1 MNNLSMQIAE
11 QIAECKKLMGL
22 FQTEREQLM
31 NNNQIKK
38 KEIVEY
44 LKRKSILA
52 DEIVKKVSFFAT
64 LANGKLNEDI
74 DAKKKIRDLSA
85 NLEQLLVID
94 TENERL
100 VKEFFATNNADKKA
114 IPAKNLQKKTFSLN
128 NALPLMPNFNNS
140 VEEPVRPAFNNAQGL
155 VVEKNDIKKEKAISI
170 KDLQTDRKISPN
182 RNKLKNYGSKGRL
195 LNSFA

>member
-11 QIAECKKLMGL
+11 QISECKKLMAL

-52 DEIVKKVSFFAT
+52 DEILKKVSFFAT
-64 LANGKLNEDI
+64 LANGTLDKDL

-85 NLEQLLVID
+85 KLEQLLVID

-100 VKEFFATNNADKKA
+100 VKEFFATNNADKRS
-114 IPAKNLQKKTFSLN
+114 IPAKRLQKKNFSLN
-128 NALPLMPNFNNS
+128 TALPLMPNFNNS
-140 VEEPVRPAFNNAQGL
+140 VVEPVRSAFSNNKE
-155 VVEKNDIKKEKAISI
+155 VTIENKDITKEQRITV
-170 KDLQTDRKISPN
+170 KDLQVNKKTSPS
-182 RNKLKNYGSKGRL
+182 RNKLKNYGSKGHL